1 MLNSVPHSRTK
12 WPPRR
17 FIETAGKTNPLSS
30 PSAPSLAFRVYA
42 PTLPSIRISAS
53 PGRPLHP
60 LRRSLRP
67 TPDLP
72 STSNLPVPNVFA
84 ISPPSLPSSRSPCSQ
99 PDHRNPQ
106 EFHFVCQ
113 PNYTPQFYTFPRVP
127 SFFPPSYRRHP
138 SLFPNL
144 SRETKNSI
152 FFSFLGRKEIL
163 IRRMCK
169 IERERE
175 REGGN
180 YISSRTI
187 NNEFKFRIIERA
199 EMISHS

>member
-1 MLNSVPHSRTK
+1 MNSVPHSRTK

-84 ISPPSLPSSRSPCSQ
+84 ISPPSPPSSRSPCSQ
-99 PDHRNPQ
+99 SDHRNPQ

-127 SFFPPSYRRHP
+127 SFFPLLSPILSLPLYSRIFREKRRIR
-138 SLFPNL
+138 S
-144 SRETKNSI
+144 
-152 FFSFLGRKEIL
+152 SFLPSAGK
-163 IRRMCK
+163 
-169 IERERE
+169 
-175 REGGN
+175 
-180 YISSRTI
+180 
-187 NNEFKFRIIERA
+187 KF
-199 EMISHS
+199 